1 MVVAA
6 IAIWLATLISHG
18 HHGGDGDAAHYL
30 IITHSLAFDGDLDLA
45 NDYGPG
51 TRLVF
56 EGTLEPGSHA
66 RPHGSAL
73 RPVHDIGL
81 PLIAA
86 PLFRLTYSLADRL
99 AASLS
104 PEIMRRTKMTPS
116 IVFRHFVSLQ
126 MIAIA
131 MVLGLWL
138 FALFNE
144 SCPGHRRTAAFL
156 AVAVVP
162 ATPPD
167 GVFFLHR
174 AAGGRH
180 CARSVRNREPP
191 SAASSPRGVRG
202 GRPRGVSGPDSTSE
216 TWVSRQ
222 HSASSR
228 GAAGEP
234 KDGCRKSRWQVE
246 S

>member
-6 IAIWLATLISHG
+6 IATWLATLISHG

-86 PLFRLTYSLADRL
+86 PLFRLTYLLADRL

-131 MVLGLWL
+131 VVLGLWL

-144 SCPGHRRTAAFL
+144 SRPGHERTAAFL
-156 AVAVVP
+156 AVA
-162 ATPPD
+162 ALLSPPLLAM
-167 GVFFLHR
+167 GF
-174 AAGGRH
+174 
-180 CARSVRNREPP
+180 RS
-191 SAASSPRGVRG
+191 
-202 GRPRGVSGPDSTSE
+202 
-216 TWVSRQ
+216 
-222 HSASSR
+222 SASCRRPSLR
-228 GAAGEP
+228 LERTESSGAIRALGPSPHFESTRNGAPRRRPPGRFFYEERYAGLTAEFRDSYD
-234 KDGCRKSRWQVE
+234 KGLR
-246 S
+246 